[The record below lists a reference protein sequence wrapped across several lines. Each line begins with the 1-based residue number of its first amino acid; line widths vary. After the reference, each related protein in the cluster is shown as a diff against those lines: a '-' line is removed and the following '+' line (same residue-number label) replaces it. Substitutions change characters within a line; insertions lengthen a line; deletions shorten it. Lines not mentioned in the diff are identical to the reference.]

1 MFITCYLFCLVPYD
15 MERRIKDASFLR
27 IIMALSKEEGCD
39 ITSRLP
45 WKLPSAPNSLIK
57 TNISEEDYNQT
68 SCMYHWTNLTCCL
81 PFFPLFR
88 ESALA
93 GAAGVSEQRGGVGG
107 LGGVQRDMWG
117 VGSLWRGGAPVMGLP
132 STGGKQHPPPLPTG
146 RFFII
151 DFWNIA
157 NYYQSVVQAY
167 MEWRLFHFHAIVLRE
182 PVTIIA
188 LLNCFL
194 KITSKLIHWRRFDF
208 AITHFSL
215 VYLGLVFNMFK

>member
-68 SCMYHWTNLTCCL
+68 SCMYRWTNLTCCL
-81 PFFPLFR
+81 PFLPLFR

-132 STGGKQHPPPLPTG
+132 STGGKQHPPFHWKILYHWLK
-146 RFFII
+146 
-151 DFWNIA
+151 FWNHCQLLTILSS
-157 NYYQSVVQAY
+157 NYYQSVVQRRIYGMKIISFPCYSTKGIRSASNY
-167 MEWRLFHFHAIVLRE
+167 HCTAKLFCERL
-182 PVTIIA
+182 P
-188 LLNCFL
+188 LN
-194 KITSKLIHWRRFDF
+194 
-208 AITHFSL
+208 
-215 VYLGLVFNMFK
+215 